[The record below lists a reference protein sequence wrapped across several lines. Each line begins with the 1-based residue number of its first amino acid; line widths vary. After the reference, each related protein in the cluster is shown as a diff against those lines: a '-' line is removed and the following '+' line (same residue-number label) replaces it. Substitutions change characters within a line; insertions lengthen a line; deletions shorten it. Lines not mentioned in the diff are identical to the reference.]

1 MDFFGINA
9 EGVLIIPRVQILPTY
24 DYTKYERAIYFQESD
39 GLLYLGVGGDE
50 TGSWKSMM
58 LDPMTSAGDII
69 VRNESNTITK
79 LSKGTNRQVL
89 TSGVDDISWKRPSM
103 LWAIVFGG

>member
-9 EGVLIIPRVQILPTY
+9 EGVLIIPRVQSLPIY
-24 DYTKYERAIYFQESD
+24 DYTKYERSIYFQESD
-39 GLLYLGVGGDE
+39 NLLYLGVGGDE

-58 LDPMTSAGDII
+58 IDPTTTSGDII
-69 VRNESNTITK
+69 FRNTTNVMTK
-79 LSKGTNRQVL
+79 LGKGTNRQVL

-103 LWAIVFGG
+103 LWAIVFG